1 MLGFWYGGMAS
12 DSLRRNRIK
21 ELALPIRHDL
31 HLLLALVLTVFLAA
45 QANSLAFVIRS
56 RRAVSEK
63 SARRRTDLLWT
74 CIPVLPVL
82 FLAAR
87 SWVAVVDVQRPAVAA
102 LGTPTQSAA
111 APR

>member
-1 MLGFWYGGMAS
+1 MPT
-12 DSLRRNRIK
+12 IV
-21 ELALPIRHDL
+21 

-45 QANSLAFVIRS
+45 QASSLAFVIRS
-56 RRAVSEK
+56 RRATAGK
-63 SARRRTDLLWT
+63 GARRRTDLLWT
-74 CIPVLPVL
+74 CIPVLLVL

-102 LGTPTQSAA
+102 TGTPISPSAT